1 MSPKAW
7 SQFTLLALCLL
18 ATSCNGVTRTVRVT
32 VTGEDGT
39 PIKDAGVGGSKGVSP
54 HEYNFH

>member
-7 SQFTLLALCLL
+7 SPYTLLALCLL
-18 ATSCNGVTRTVRVT
+18 TTSCNGVTRTVRVT

-39 PIKDAGVGGSKGVSP
+39 PIKDADVGESKWGQP
-54 HEYNFH
+54 TRI

>member
-1 MSPKAW
+1 MKKRLH
-7 SQFTLLALCLL
+7 TLLALCLL

-39 PIKDAGVGGSKGVSP
+39 PIKDADVGESKWGQP
-54 HEYNFH
+54 TRI